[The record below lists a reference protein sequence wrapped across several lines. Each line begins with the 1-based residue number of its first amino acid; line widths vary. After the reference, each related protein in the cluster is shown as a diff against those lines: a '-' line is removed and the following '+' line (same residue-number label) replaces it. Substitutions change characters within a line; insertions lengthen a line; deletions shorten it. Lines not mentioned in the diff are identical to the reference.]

1 MNPNSSSATAVH
13 LRDRLKQSVREEI
26 LSAAERIFSRD
37 GLNTARMDAIAKE
50 AGVAVGT
57 LYNHFTDRDTLIKSL
72 NQAHRAELLKRIDEE
87 VGAANP
93 GREEIEAVV
102 RTVLEHLELHAPFQR
117 ILMESEQHGHT
128 NIKSLMEELFDRT
141 TVVVKKIIKRGDLRL
156 DDAEH
161 WPTLLF
167 GMVRGVMIRR
177 LKHGHVLDPATV
189 AQIVA
194 RAFYDG
200 AAAPS
205 RRKESKRAHS

>member
-1 MNPNSSSATAVH
+1 MNLRSTSATAVH
-13 LRDRLKQSVREEI
+13 LRDRLKQSARGEI
-26 LSAAERIFSRD
+26 LAAAERIFSRD
-37 GLNTARMDAIAKE
+37 GLATARMDAIAKE

-72 NQAHRAELLKRIDEE
+72 NEAHRAELLKRIDEE
-87 VGAANP
+87 VGTAKP

-177 LKHGHVLDPATV
+177 LKHGQVLDPATV
-189 AQIVA
+189 AQIVS

>member
-26 LSAAERIFSRD
+26 LAAAERIFSRD
-37 GLNTARMDAIAKE
+37 GLTTARMDAIAKE

-57 LYNHFTDRDTLIKSL
+57 LYNHFTDREELIRSL
-72 NQAHRAELLKRIDEE
+72 NESHRKQLLERVDQE
-87 VGAANP
+87 VAKASPGA
-93 GREEIEAVV
+93 EEIEAVV

-117 ILMESEQHGHT
+117 ILMESEQYGISG
-128 NIKSLMEELFDRT
+128 IKSLMEELYERT
-141 TVVVKKIIKRGDLRL
+141 QSVMKRIIKRGELRL

-177 LKHGHVLDPATV
+177 MKHGVALDPAHV
-189 AQIVA
+189 AKVVS
-194 RAFYDG
+194 RAFYEG
-200 AAAPS
+200 ASAAPKGKKH
-205 RRKESKRAHS
+205 R

>member
-26 LSAAERIFSRD
+26 LAAAERIFSRD

-57 LYNHFTDRDTLIKSL
+57 LYNHFTDREELITRL
-72 NQAHRAELLKRIDEE
+72 NESHRKQLLERVDQELSKA
-87 VGAANP
+87 GS

-102 RTVLEHLELHAPFQR
+102 STVLEHLELHAPFQR
-117 ILMESEQHGHT
+117 ILMESEQHGHS
-128 NIKSLMEELFDRT
+128 NIKSLMVELYERNEQ
-141 TVVVKKIIKRGDLRL
+141 VVKRIIKRGELRL

-177 LKHGHVLDPATV
+177 MKDGVALDPARV
-189 AQIVA
+189 AKVVS
-194 RAFYDG
+194 RAFYEG
-200 AAAPS
+200 AGSGKPAKAA
-205 RRKESKRAHS
+205 KKRSS